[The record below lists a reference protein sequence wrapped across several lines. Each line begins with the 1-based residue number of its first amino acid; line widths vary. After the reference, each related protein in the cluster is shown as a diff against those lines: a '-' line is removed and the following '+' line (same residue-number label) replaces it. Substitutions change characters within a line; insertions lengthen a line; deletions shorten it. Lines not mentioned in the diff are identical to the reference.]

1 MDSAT
6 DSRNQGA
13 LEEFLEDLL
22 LHSNR
27 PEQIDLLLEVLRDV
41 QQSNR
46 QALQA
51 ESLRSVPP
59 DESGGRFDV
68 FKISE
73 DGILRIGF
81 VRGIDNAKKILPGL
95 NSVRNGT
102 YFLYD
107 ASSSKIIDFFERS
120 ADQQNRRI
128 A

>member
-6 DSRNQGA
+6 NSRNQAA

-27 PEQIDLLLEVLRDV
+27 PEQIDLLLELLRDV

-46 QALQA
+46 QAVQGAGLQ
-51 ESLRSVPP
+51 SVSR
-59 DESGGRFDV
+59 DESSRFDV

-81 VRGIDNAKKILPGL
+81 VKGIDNAKKILPGL
-95 NSVRNGT
+95 NSVRNGA

-107 ASSSKIIDFFERS
+107 TSSSKIIDFFERS
-120 ADQQNRRI
+120 ADQPNRRI

>member
-6 DSRNQGA
+6 NSRNQGT

-41 QQSNR
+41 QQSNKQSI
-46 QALQA
+46 QAQGLQ
-51 ESLRSVPP
+51 SVPQ

-95 NSVRNGT
+95 NSARTGA

-107 ASSSKIIDFFERS
+107 TSSSKIIDFFER
-120 ADQQNRRI
+120 APDQQNRRI